1 MSYLDPVRL
10 HFAGRFQAS
19 PSTVN
24 NDPLH
29 FDTAHF
35 DEKKYQALQ
44 TAEDPGG
51 WWNPG
56 GDGAWRLLG
65 CRVTSAWRSDGSGA
79 AADDPVLQ
87 CLIADSDRKVTAK
100 VVDLDS
106 EQQLV
111 SMIWGLEVRICTA
124 EGSTLVRGRF
134 EPAAFMDIWNRA
146 VAGIAGDT
154 GAGVMFQSVLTEL
167 EWGDVGQS
175 PFLSELKEHAQAG
188 VLSIKFNIDGYSMD
202 FTSPDFTRG
211 RIVGTIGM
219 AAADEPRHFVRGR
232 QLMADQTSHINSC
245 CAVVDASAGKI
256 TLDLGNALPTDVPGG
271 KLVNLGA
278 LALGWIAIQS
288 DGTQAIQAIDGIPYT
303 DAGWYE
309 RTAGVIALPA
319 TRRLSDQEL
328 QAVAQNPLA
337 IQLTD
342 PSGNVST
349 AIAEPLQG
357 LFVRADQFVYR
368 LDPGDTAQVELHAT
382 RYGQPYKGAAVVSS
396 FDPSGLQPSSQIGT
410 PPPVAE
416 PTSAVDFPARVV
428 TDETGRVVLPIRV
441 SDPGNPRGYI
451 DGQVYGVRPALEE
464 TLPPAVGYSFNPY
477 HFISLLVFDAF
488 VPGEPLTWSGTI
500 EPILKQAAN
509 LYPVMSR
516 ILDLGDYQSVIAHK
530 RLLQLCFSR
539 DVTDPNSMPVT
550 RDLSMAKRRALLR
563 WLADDPPLLGQPP
576 ALARAPVSTPS
587 RALPPSSAPIVE
599 VEGSKTRAI
608 SHRLGERG
616 GRAGS

>member
-1 MSYLDPVRL
+1 
-10 HFAGRFQAS
+10 
-19 PSTVN
+19 
-24 NDPLH
+24 
-29 FDTAHF
+29 
-35 DEKKYQALQ
+35 
-44 TAEDPGG
+44 
-51 WWNPG
+51 
-56 GDGAWRLLG
+56 
-65 CRVTSAWRSDGSGA
+65 
-79 AADDPVLQ
+79 
-87 CLIADSDRKVTAK
+87 
-100 VVDLDS
+100 
-106 EQQLV
+106 
-111 SMIWGLEVRICTA
+111 
-124 EGSTLVRGRF
+124 
-134 EPAAFMDIWNRA
+134 MDIWNRA
-146 VAGIAGDT
+146 VGGIAGDT

-175 PFLSELKEHAQAG
+175 HFLSELKEHAQAG

-211 RIVGTIGM
+211 RIVGTIGT
-219 AAADEPRHFVRGR
+219 AAAGEPRHFVRGR
-232 QLMADQTSHINSC
+232 QLMADQTSQINSC
-245 CAVVDASAGKI
+245 CAVVDSSAGKI
-256 TLDLGNALPTDVPGG
+256 TLDLGNALPTDDPGG
-271 KLVNLGA
+271 KLANPGE
-278 LALGWIAIQS
+278 LAVGWVVTQP
-288 DGTQAIQAIDGIPYT
+288 DGTQTIQAIDGIPYT
-303 DAGWYE
+303 DAGWYQQ
-309 RTAGVIALPA
+309 TAGVIALPA
-319 TRRLSDQEL
+319 SRRLSDQEL

-342 PSGNVST
+342 LSGNVST
-349 AIAEPLQG
+349 AIAEPPQG

-368 LDPGDTAQVELHAT
+368 LDPGDTAQVELYAT

-428 TDETGRVVLPIRV
+428 TDETGRAVLPIRV

-464 TLPPAVGYSFNPY
+464 TLPPAVGYPFNPY

-488 VPGEPLTWSGTI
+488 VPVEPLTWYGTI

-516 ILDLGDYQSVIAHK
+516 ILNLGDYQSVIAHK

-563 WLADDPPLLGQPP
+563 WLADDPPLLGQSST
-576 ALARAPVSTPS
+576 LARAPVSTPS
-587 RALPPSSAPIVE
+587 RALPPSSVPIAE

-616 GRAGS
+616 GRTGS